1 MARAKSSAAS
11 RRTIGMTLGSALALA
26 GSLAATE
33 AAAQFYLGPSY
44 LEISGTPGDAKEP
57 AYRNWIRA
65 EARFWTE
72 RPQIPE
78 LRGNGAPKNDLFFTA
93 TTAPASGPDVLT
105 LAIDKTSRGLA
116 VLMDK
121 CRKGERIA
129 EVRYAESTEIARHP
143 QEHGQRPAGVPDF
156 QEMLLGGVRLSCPV
170 AAGAPEQAIRLH
182 FETIRW
188 LNSERQDK
196 PQPLSVLPATLT
208 PIALTGQ
215 VRTFAVNWFAPAVD
229 SRPDQC
235 PRMNTKPG
243 DADYF
248 AFVPPDKAAKIRAE
262 LKNVGVG
269 PKLMPYRGPDGL
281 DVTFLPG
288 IVPDPGHFSPQADV
302 ILGIDL
308 DGDLGVSAAPR
319 GIRAHQN
326 FRAPDGR
333 QGIDNQL
340 FTVEGCVE
348 GLRRRGF
355 LPMIFN
361 ESRGT
366 SRPTALIQISGID
379 DPQRDDEVWVT
390 FFYSTDQLRRSPAK
404 VPLGDFTY
412 SVTANPEYAQDF
424 MRVRG
429 KIVDGVVVTDTA
441 EHPFH
446 MHESFGIES
455 ALIQPKLRLRM
466 TAEGSLKGV
475 VGGYLDWRKRVIFQI
490 FRSSDY
496 ENTIGFQIPAIY
508 NAMKRAADGLKNPAT
523 GDYDGISA
531 AFEVEGVPA
540 FVPPDQQAALAAGT
554 TAAATTAMDQDSGG
568 AAQLPRV
575 EVAPARAMRSTS
587 R

>member
-1 MARAKSSAAS
+1 MERADLSTPS
-11 RRTIGMTLGSALALA
+11 RRSIGKVLGCTLALA
-26 GSLAATE
+26 GGMAGTE

-44 LEISGTPGDAKEP
+44 LQVADTPGDAKEP
-57 AYRNWIRA
+57 AYRNWIRS

-72 RPQIPE
+72 QPQIPE
-78 LRGNGAPKNDLFFTA
+78 LRGNGAPKNDLFYTA
-93 TTAPASGPDVLT
+93 TTAPANGPNVLT
-105 LAIDKTSRGLA
+105 VSIDKTSRGLTA
-116 VLMDK
+116 LMEK

-143 QEHGQRPAGVPDF
+143 QEHGQRPAEVPDF
-156 QEMLLGGVRLSCPV
+156 QELLLTGVRLSCPI
-170 AAGAPEQAIRLH
+170 APGAPEQAIRLY
-182 FETIRW
+182 FDTIRW
-188 LNSERQDK
+188 LNSTRQDK
-196 PQPLSVLPATLT
+196 PRPLSVPPARLA

-243 DADYF
+243 DAEYF
-248 AFVPPDKAAKIRAE
+248 ALIPPDKAAQIRAE
-262 LKNVGVG
+262 LKNAGVG
-269 PKLMPYRGPDGL
+269 PKRMPYRGPDGL

-288 IVPDPGHFSPQADV
+288 IVADPGHAAPAADV
-302 ILGIDL
+302 IPGIDL
-308 DGDLGVSAAPR
+308 DGDPSTGAPPR
-319 GIRAHQN
+319 GIRAHRN

-333 QGIDNQL
+333 TGIDNQL

-366 SRPTALIQISGID
+366 SRPTAMIQISGID
-379 DPQRDDEVWVT
+379 DPRNDGQVWVT

-404 VPLGDFTY
+404 MALGDFTF
-412 SVTANPEYAQDF
+412 SITGDPEYAQDF
-424 MRVRG
+424 MRVPG
-429 KIVDGVVVTDTA
+429 KIVDGVIVTETA
-441 EHPFH
+441 EQPFH

-455 ALIQPKLRLRM
+455 TLIQPKLRLQI
-466 TAEGSLKGV
+466 TEDGALKGV

-496 ENTIGFQIPAIY
+496 ENTIGFQMPAIY

-531 AFEVEGVPA
+531 AFEIEGVAA
-540 FVPPDQQAALAAGT
+540 FVPPDQQAALAAG
-554 TAAATTAMDQDSGG
+554 S
-568 AAQLPRV
+568 P
-575 EVAPARAMRSTS
+575 VAPVSAMSASPPAKRPSL
-587 R
+587 

>member
-1 MARAKSSAAS
+1 MGLALGG
-11 RRTIGMTLGSALALA
+11 TIILA
-26 GSLAATE
+26 GSLIGTDAT
-33 AAAQFYLGPSY
+33 AQFYLGPSY
-44 LEISGTPGDAKEP
+44 LEVAGTPGDAKEP
-57 AYRNWIRA
+57 AYRNWIRS

-78 LRGNGAPKNDLFFTA
+78 LRGNGAPKNDLFYTA
-93 TTAPASGPDVLT
+93 TTAPASGPNVLT
-105 LAIDKTSRGLA
+105 LSIDKASRGLPA
-116 VLMDK
+116 LMEK

-143 QEHGQRPAGVPDF
+143 QEHGQRPPGVPDLE
-156 QEMLLGGVRLSCPV
+156 EMLLGGVRLSCQV
-170 AAGAPEQAIRLH
+170 APGAPEQAIRLY
-182 FETIRW
+182 FDTIRW
-188 LNSERQDK
+188 LNSQRQDK
-196 PQPLSVLPATLT
+196 PQPLSVPPARLV

-229 SRPDQC
+229 GRPDQC

-248 AFVPPDKAAKIRAE
+248 ALVPADKAAQIRAG
-262 LKNVGVG
+262 LKNGGVG

-288 IVPDPGHFSPQADV
+288 IVADPGHFAPQAEV
-302 ILGIDL
+302 IAGIDL
-308 DGDLGVSAAPR
+308 DGDLGTGAPPR
-319 GIRAHQN
+319 GIRAHRN

-379 DPQRDDEVWVT
+379 DPRSDDEVWVT

-404 VPLGDFTY
+404 VALGDYTY

-429 KIVDGVVVTDTA
+429 RIVDGVIVTETA
-441 EHPFH
+441 EQPFH

-455 ALIQPKLRLRM
+455 TLIQPELRLQM
-466 TAEGSLKGV
+466 TDDGGLKGV

-496 ENTIGFQIPAIY
+496 ENTIGFQMPAIY
-508 NAMKRAADGLKNPAT
+508 NAMKRAADGLKNPTT

-531 AFEVEGVPA
+531 AFEIEGVPA
-540 FVPPDQQAALAAGT
+540 FVPPDQQAALAAGNLPT
-554 TAAATTAMDQDSGG
+554 PASAMSAPPAAE
-568 AAQLPRV
+568 R
-575 EVAPARAMRSTS
+575 PAL
-587 R
+587 

>member
-1 MARAKSSAAS
+1 MERPGFTRRIASVWS
-11 RRTIGMTLGSALALA
+11 RRSVGTAICGTLALV
-26 GSLAATE
+26 GSLAGTD

-44 LEISGTPGDAKEP
+44 LEIAGTRGAAQEP

-72 RPQIPE
+72 QPQIPE
-78 LRGNGAPKNDLFFTA
+78 LRGNGSPKNDLLYTG
-93 TTAPASGPDVLT
+93 TTAPATGPSVLT
-105 LAIDKTSRGLA
+105 LSIDKTSAGLA
-116 VLMDK
+116 ALMDK
-121 CRKGERIA
+121 CRKGERIG

-143 QEHGQRPAGVPDF
+143 QEHGQRPAGIPEF
-156 QEMLLGGVRLSCPV
+156 QELLLGAVRLSCPV
-170 AAGAPEQAIRLH
+170 APGAPEQAIRLH

-188 LNSERQDK
+188 LNSQRQDK
-196 PQPLSVLPATLT
+196 PQPLSVPPASLV

-215 VRTFAVNWFAPAVD
+215 VRTFAVNWFSPAVD

-235 PRMNTKPG
+235 PRMNTKPSE
-243 DADYF
+243 ADYF
-248 AFVPPDKAAKIRAE
+248 ALIPPDKAARIRAE
-262 LKNVGVG
+262 LKNAGVG
-269 PKLMPYRGPDGL
+269 PKRMPYRGPDGL

-288 IVPDPGHFSPQADV
+288 IVADPGHFAPQADV
-302 ILGIDL
+302 IPGIDL
-308 DGDLGVSAAPR
+308 DDDLGTGAPPR
-319 GIRAHQN
+319 GIRAHRN

-333 QGIDNQL
+333 RGIDNQL

-366 SRPTALIQISGID
+366 SRPTALLQISGID
-379 DPQRDDEVWVT
+379 DPRNDDQVWVT

-404 VPLGDFTY
+404 VALGDYTY

-429 KIVDGVVVTDTA
+429 RIVGGVIMTETA
-441 EHPFH
+441 EQPFH

-455 ALIQPKLRLRM
+455 TLIQPKLRLQM
-466 TAEGSLKGV
+466 TDDGGLKGV

-531 AFEVEGVPA
+531 AFEIEGVAA
-540 FVPPDQQAALAAGT
+540 FVPPDQQAALAAGNP
-554 TAAATTAMDQDSGG
+554 AARVSAMTDPP
-568 AAQLPRV
+568 AAPP
-575 EVAPARAMRSTS
+575 PAL
-587 R
+587 